1 MTNSKKRSFS
11 RRDFIKGAA
20 AGSSLILAGCSSL
33 DSLFTESRRFFEEE
47 VIIVGAGLAGL
58 AAAYHLKKN
67 KVPYRLFE
75 ASDRVGGRVFSLSG
89 YGGEGRWG
97 ELGAE
102 FVSDEH
108 TSVLALA
115 RELGFKPTLYN
126 SKAISEDI
134 YFFGGKRFS
143 TSDLK
148 RAVPSL
154 AKALYELQI
163 EVFQGQKFLINSSN
177 AARYPKLMDLDN
189 QSVSALLDKWKSR
202 TDERLLQ
209 VLRRQLEVK
218 WGVSADSMSALH
230 FIEEP
235 HFAGQGTFVL
245 PGGWSQVTQTL
256 YDRVSGGVP
265 QFLVRDR
272 HQLVSISRG
281 QLGFELNFKTSEGR
295 RSYFAKRVLL
305 ALPLSALS
313 QVQGLNDGLSMEQQQ
328 FLSAAKV
335 GKLEKGLLQNKEITL
350 GSSGYAIADAEW
362 GALWS
367 AQEERRPAN
376 VSGSPV
382 ITYQRPASVTVPPFQ
397 LDDELKKQFKL
408 TTSSQ
413 WGPVM
418 RWGQNK
424 GFASG
429 PQYFGPGE
437 YAKWNGLFADASSG
451 GWPFQFAGEYCEYHN
466 KGTMESAVRSGQRVA
481 EGFVQ
486 KKS

>member
-1 MTNSKKRSFS
+1 MTNSKKRSFT

-33 DSLFTESRRFFEEE
+33 DSLFTESRRFFEDE

-75 ASDRVGGRVFSLSG
+75 ASERVGGRVFSLAG

-102 FVSDEH
+102 FVSSDH
-108 TSVLALA
+108 TSVLTLA
-115 RELGFKPTLYN
+115 RELGFKPALFN
-126 SKAISEDI
+126 GKAGGEDF
-134 YFFGGKRFS
+134 YFFGGKRFV
-143 TSDLK
+143 TSDLQ
-148 RAVPSL
+148 RAVPSMV
-154 AKALYELQI
+154 KALYDLQV

-177 AARYPKLMDLDN
+177 AARYPKLGDLDN
-189 QSVSALLDKWKSR
+189 QPVSELLEKLKKR

-218 WGVSADSMSALH
+218 WGASAEQMSALH

-235 HFAGQGTFVL
+235 YFSGQGTFVL

-265 QFLVRDR
+265 EFLVRDQ

-281 QLGFELNFKTSEGR
+281 QLGMELNFKTPDGR
-295 RSYFAKRVLL
+295 RSYFAKRVIL
-305 ALPLSALS
+305 ALPMGALA
-313 QVQGLNDGLSMEQQQ
+313 QVQGLSEGLSEQQQQ
-328 FLSAAKV
+328 FLYAAKI
-335 GKLEKGLLQNKEITL
+335 GSLEKGLLQNKDLIL
-350 GSSGYAIADAEW
+350 GSSRYAISDGSW
-362 GALWS
+362 GAMW
-367 AQEERRPAN
+367 AQGEERKPAN
-376 VSGSPV
+376 PMESPV
-382 ITYQRPASVTVPPFQ
+382 ITFQRPAISNVSS
-397 LDDELKKQFKL
+397 LEIDEEFKKQFKIS
-408 TTSSQ
+408 TSSQ
-413 WGPVM
+413 WGPLM
-418 RWGQNK
+418 RWGQKK
-424 GFASG
+424 GMSSG
-429 PQYFGPGE
+429 PQYFAPGE
-437 YAKWNGLFADASSG
+437 FAKWNGLFNEAVQGDRSLR
-451 GWPFQFAGEYCEYHN
+451 FAGEYCEYHN
-466 KGTMESAVRSGQRVA
+466 KGTMEAAVRSAQRVA